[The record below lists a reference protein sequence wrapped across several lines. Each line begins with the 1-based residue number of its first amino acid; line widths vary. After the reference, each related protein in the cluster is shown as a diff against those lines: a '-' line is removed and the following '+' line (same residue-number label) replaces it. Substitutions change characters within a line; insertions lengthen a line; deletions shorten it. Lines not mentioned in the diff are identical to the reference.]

1 MCLHGKWL
9 TGWGENGQYFMIV
22 KNRTKYITIFAFLAA
37 AALISVLLV
46 LPQDFFSSPKKEFR
60 QTRYIKPVSQN
71 DDSGISNDL
80 DGLSALNENERA
92 KVDLEDGEISIA
104 ALSEDFD
111 KDGSVEQV
119 IAYRDLLKE
128 NNPIYITYIDYME
141 DTKQYKRV
149 WSAPT
154 AITRPGTASLF
165 TQDMIGDRSICII
178 LTGMNSAGEHTM
190 TVFKV
195 ARPNP
200 NDEIV
205 ISKIAEI
212 KIDGTISIIEK
223 ERTQAYQLGLTNGG
237 SFDIKGRGSNMS
249 SANEFEQIEITYSY
263 NPGIERYV
271 QSDLTLIPG
280 AQIEAARFR
289 SLLSGDKTVFE
300 QFIDGLW
307 YRIAPDMSISNDQY
321 IYFDTA
327 GRELIFYDKSTQQ
340 VYTWISSTS
349 TRYGLYISSQNIS
362 VATLRRVMDI
372 ELESIDSIRVK
383 VFEDVRM
390 KIGLNALWDG
400 SYRKSVSIKK
410 TSAEDNLTVNAYMDA
425 AYNSLRGDFVFS
437 PNGEYQINISG
448 ITQKGRYTFFI
459 LEGQEYLELLSDSAE
474 TGILNAG
481 RSTIDG
487 PAEKSR
493 REIYRVDYP
502 PPPPDGAPPGAFAID
517 RAPPDASGNAS
528 GDGLK
533 TAAPS
538 FSLQHVR
545 LSVRGVQVFHEDPVL
560 FNLVD
565 LTS

>member
-1 MCLHGKWL
+1 
-9 TGWGENGQYFMIV
+9 MIV
-22 KNRTKYITIFAFLAA
+22 KNRAKYITIFAFLTA

-46 LPQDFFSSPKKEFR
+46 LPQDFFNPKKKEFH

-71 DDSGISNDL
+71 DDSGISNNL
-80 DGLSALNENERA
+80 AELAAFNENERA
-92 KVDLEDGEISIA
+92 KVDLEDGEIIIA

-119 IAYRDLLKE
+119 IAYRDLIKE
-128 NNPIYITYIDYME
+128 NNLIYLTYIDYTE

-154 AITRPGTASLF
+154 GITRPGTVSLF
-165 TQDMIGDRSICII
+165 TQDLIGDRSVCII
-178 LTGMNSAGEHTM
+178 LTGMNSGGEHTM
-190 TVFKV
+190 TVFKITL
-195 ARPNP
+195 PNP
-200 NDEIV
+200 NSEII
-205 ISKIAEI
+205 ISKIADI

-223 ERTQAYQLGLTNGG
+223 ERTQAYQLGLTNGS
-237 SFDIKGRGSNMS
+237 SFDIKGRGGNMS
-249 SANEFEQIEITYSY
+249 SANEFEQIEVTYSY
-263 NPGIERYV
+263 NPGIGRYV
-271 QSDLTLIPG
+271 QGDVTRIPG

-289 SLLSGDKTVFE
+289 SLLSGNKDVFE

-307 YRIAPDMSISNDQY
+307 YQIAPDMSISNDQY

-390 KIGLNALWDG
+390 KIGLNAPWDG
-400 SYRKSVSIKK
+400 SYRKSTSIKK
-410 TSAEDNLTVNAYMDA
+410 TNTADNLTVNAYMDA
-425 AYNSLRGDFVFS
+425 AYNSSRGDIVFS
-437 PNGEYQINISG
+437 PNGEYQINASG
-448 ITQKGRYTFFI
+448 LTQKGRYTFFI
-459 LEGQEYLELLSDSAE
+459 LEAQKYLELLSDSAE
-474 TGILNAG
+474 TGILSAG
-481 RSTIDG
+481 RSTIDD
-487 PAEKSR
+487 PVEKSG
-493 REIYRVDYP
+493 REIYRVDYSQ
-502 PPPPDGAPPGAFAID
+502 PPDGAFARD
-517 RAPPDASGNAS
+517 SAS

-533 TAAPS
+533 TAVPS

-545 LSVRGVQVFHEDPVL
+545 LSVKGVQAFHEDPVL
-560 FNLVD
+560 FNLVE
-565 LTS
+565 LKEPK